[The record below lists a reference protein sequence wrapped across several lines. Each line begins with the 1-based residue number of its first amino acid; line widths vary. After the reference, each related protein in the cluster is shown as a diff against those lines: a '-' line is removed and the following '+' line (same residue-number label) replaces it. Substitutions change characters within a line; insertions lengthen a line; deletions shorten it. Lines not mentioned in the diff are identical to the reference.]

1 MAKEDKKSARLD
13 KSGIAII
20 IAVIGILCVYFGFS
34 KTVDDIPEAQMT
46 VLAGAREAGFDFDS
60 TLMKVSGE
68 ESMETATIDGP
79 MVGPREIPAPG
90 TEAPEKS
97 YEDCIPY
104 VSLTLEW
111 QDHSWVA
118 VSAVKDSRYE

>member
-1 MAKEDKKSARLD
+1 MAEKSKKSFRID

-20 IAVIGILCVYFGFS
+20 VAVIVIVGVYFGFS
-34 KTVDDIPEAQMT
+34 KTVDDIPEAEMI

-68 ESMETATIDGP
+68 ESLETAVVEGP

-90 TEAPEKS
+90 MEAPAKS

-104 VSLTLEW
+104 ISLTLEW
-111 QDHSWVA
+111 QDDTWVA
-118 VSAVKDSRYE
+118 VSAVRDSRYA